1 MDMATTVGVVSLATN
16 RYVEYWKQL
25 AESVDQHFFPGHEV
39 TMHVFTDRVDEV
51 IAFAPTLE
59 RIRVNAVAIDALT
72 WPEATLL
79 RYEVFDSH
87 REQLVQ
93 DVLVHLDADML
104 IAADVGTEF
113 SAGAWPNGI
122 CLVRHPGYRR
132 PAGRARGSLYA
143 RHPGIAIRDLS
154 SEVRYGGIG
163 RWETD
168 STSLAFVPRDA
179 RKTYVCGGTWFG
191 RRDPFLA
198 MVHELAG
205 NTREDLDRGKIAVWH
220 DESHLNAFRS
230 RTDTALLDSDYCF
243 AQGLPGLADLTPRII
258 AVDKSDDR
266 TR

>member
-1 MDMATTVGVVSLATN
+1 MTAAPTVGVLSVATN
-16 RYVEYWKQL
+16 RYVEYWMQL
-25 AESVDQHFFPGHEV
+25 AASVDQHFFPGHEV
-39 TMHVFTDRVDEV
+39 TLHVFTDRAADVA
-51 IAFAPTLE
+51 AFAPTLD
-59 RIRVNAVAIDALT
+59 RVRVNAVEIDALA

-79 RYEVFDSH
+79 RYEVFDRH
-87 REQLVQ
+87 RDQLDQ

-104 IAADVGTEF
+104 LAADVGVDLRPDD
-113 SAGAWPNGI
+113 WRNGI

-132 PAGRARGSLYA
+132 PTGRALASLYA
-143 RHPGIAIRDLS
+143 QHPGIAIRDLY
-154 SEVRYGGIG
+154 SEARYGGIG

-168 STSLAFVPRDA
+168 ATSRAYVPRHD

-191 RRDPFLA
+191 RHDPFLA
-198 MVHELAG
+198 MVHELAD
-205 NTREDLDRGKIAVWH
+205 NTRHDLDRGKIAVWH

-243 AQGLPGLADLTPRII
+243 AEGLPGLADLTPRII